1 MSLAALD
8 VSPAL
13 DLSRGNFLFTEGSSV
28 NFRHLPESMRD
39 TVATVAIQRRLRT
52 SITELEGLD
61 PQSSLLSEYRKLNAR
76 ALHEL
81 TQIRKRMELVLG
93 RPNLTDVE
101 RRIAT
106 RYLILVSLG
115 ESELATGTET
125 AH

>member
-1 MSLAALD
+1 M
-8 VSPAL
+8 
-13 DLSRGNFLFTEGSSV
+13 

-52 SITELEGLD
+52 TITELEGLD

-76 ALHEL
+76 ALREL
-81 TQIRKRMELVLG
+81 TQIRRRMELLLG
-93 RPNLTDVE
+93 RPNITEVE
-101 RRIAT
+101 RKIAT

-115 ESELATGTET
+115 ESEFATGTET